1 MCDKGQSNCLVNEKP
16 ETMAGFEKVIPMI
29 YSQVLAT
36 GSGIPERVVPNDFFN
51 YLVEDADNWIFSRTG
66 MKERRF
72 AEPDE
77 STADLAVISAE
88 NAMARG
94 GIDPADIE
102 CIIVGTSTADMI
114 LPSTACMVQ
123 KEIGAVNAFAFD
135 MNAVCSSFVYAVE
148 IAYNF
153 IRSGKYSK
161 VMVIGADTYSKILDF
176 QDQNTCPLFGDGA
189 GAVILG
195 ATKKRKGIL
204 HSIIKSDGKGWDL
217 IQVPSSGSRK
227 PITVETITS
236 RENTFK
242 MEGKKV
248 FIFATDVIPQIIE
261 DLTAREGISPDRLD
275 YIIPHQANV
284 RIIDF
289 ISKKLGIQK
298 EKFLLNLDRY
308 GNTAAASVGI
318 ALDENLRN
326 GTIKAGDL
334 VLMMGFGGGLS
345 WGGILIRF

>member
-1 MCDKGQSNCLVNEKP
+1 
-16 ETMAGFEKVIPMI
+16 MI
-29 YSQVLAT
+29 YSEVLA
-36 GSGIPERVVPNDFFN
+36 SGGAVPARVVANDFFN

-66 MKERRF
+66 IRERRF
-72 AEPDE
+72 ATEEE
-77 STADLAVISAE
+77 STSDLATSA
-88 NAMARG
+88 ARTALASG
-94 GIDPADIE
+94 GISPSDLD
-102 CIIVGTSTADMI
+102 CIIVGTSTADMY

-123 KEIGAVNAFAFD
+123 KNVGAVNAFAFD

-148 IAYNF
+148 TADNF
-153 IRSGKYSK
+153 IRSGKYRK
-161 VMVIGADTYSKILDF
+161 VLVIGADTYSKILDF
-176 QDQNTCPLFGDGA
+176 QDQTTCPLFGDGA

-195 ATKKRKGIL
+195 ATTEKKGL
-204 HSIIKSDGKGWDL
+204 LSSIVRSDGNGWEL

-227 PITVETITS
+227 PITAESIAL

-248 FIFATDVIPQIIE
+248 FVFATDVIPQIIE
-261 DLTAREGISPDRLD
+261 EVTAAAGVRPEELD

-289 ISKKLGIQK
+289 ISKKTGIGK

-308 GNTAAASVGI
+308 GNTAAASVGL
-318 ALDENLRN
+318 ALDENLKN
-326 GTIKAGDL
+326 GVIKPGNQ

-345 WGGILIRF
+345 WGGILIKF

>member
-1 MCDKGQSNCLVNEKP
+1 MY
-16 ETMAGFEKVIPMI
+16 

-36 GSGIPERVVPNDFFN
+36 GGGIPDRVVTNDYFN

-66 MKERRF
+66 IRERRF
-72 AEPDE
+72 AAPHE
-77 STADLAVISAE
+77 STSDLATKAARSAL
-88 NAMARG
+88 ARG
-94 GIDPADIE
+94 AIDPVELD

-123 KEIGAVNAFAFD
+123 KNIGATNAFAFD

-148 IAYNF
+148 TADNF
-153 IRSGKYSK
+153 IRAGKYK
-161 VMVIGADTYSKILDF
+161 KILVIGADTYSRILDF
-176 QDQNTCPLFGDGA
+176 QDKNTCPLFGDGA
-189 GAVILG
+189 GALILG
-195 ATKKRKGIL
+195 ATEERTGIL
-204 HSIIKSDGKGWDL
+204 QSLIKSDGKGWEL

-227 PITVETITS
+227 PITAETIAL

-248 FIFATDVIPQIIE
+248 FVFATDVIPQIIE
-261 DLTAREGISPDRLD
+261 EVTAKAGMKPDQLD
-275 YIIPHQANV
+275 HIIPHQANV

-289 ISKKLGIQK
+289 ISKKLDIPK

-308 GNTAAASVGI
+308 GNTAAASVGL

-326 GTIKAGDL
+326 GVIKKGNR

-345 WGGILIRF
+345 WGGILIQF